1 MNILKEAKI
10 IIREIEGRA
19 TNNELL
25 VGIEEDKETFKKCYG
40 FFLSFDEEEGF
51 EQVEATFKV
60 GTLNEVL
67 KYFLNEGFSVSFEIN

>member
-10 IIREIEGRA
+10 IINEIEKVA

-25 VGIEEDKETFKKCYG
+25 VGIQEDEETFKKSYG
-40 FFLSFDEEEGF
+40 FFLSFEEGEW

-67 KYFLNEGFSVSFEIN
+67 KHFLNKGFFVSFEIN